1 MHSNLNP
8 EISKFRQVDMLRE
21 AEHAR
26 LAALVRTTA
35 EERPYRRLRLRRHV
49 VALHTSRPVLGS

>member
-1 MHSNLNP
+1 MHPNLVQDIP
-8 EISKFRQVDMLRE
+8 RLRQADVLRE

-35 EERPYRRLRLRRHV
+35 EERPYRRLRMRRRA
-49 VALHTSRPVLGS
+49 VALQTSRPALSS